1 MSISP
6 ISRDTLAV
14 FILKRQRKWRNKNK
28 KEKKGSKQI
37 IEFWKLPG
45 LREIINFLFS
55 NASFFKPNH
64 WWRSN
69 SPSVHLHQW
78 PCQHRQ
84 LLRWARHRKK
94 LFTHSDEFEF
104 NYRSHNSLKIYILRK
119 YQTFICVRNFDRRVA
134 HWLVHTFVWNFA
146 NWAFNF
152 FFQQVESNQT
162 HDEAIENLNVFLIL
176 SCRYVT
182 FIHRREQHH
191 VQAPFKIQTITIKL
205 TIFMFPTMSK

>member
-1 MSISP
+1 M
-6 ISRDTLAV
+6 
-14 FILKRQRKWRNKNK
+14 
-28 KEKKGSKQI
+28 
-37 IEFWKLPG
+37 
-45 LREIINFLFS
+45 INFLSS
-55 NASFFKPNH
+55 NALFLKPNH

-152 FFQQVESNQT
+152 FFPTSWVKSNSRWSDWKFKCLFNSFLSLCDLYSSKRATPRAGTIQNSNDNNKINNI
-162 HDEAIENLNVFLIL
+162 HVPYNV
-176 SCRYVT
+176 
-182 FIHRREQHH
+182 
-191 VQAPFKIQTITIKL
+191 
-205 TIFMFPTMSK
+205 

>member
-152 FFQQVESNQT
+152 FFPTSWVKSNSRWS
-162 HDEAIENLNVFLIL
+162 DWKFKCPFNSFLSL
-176 SCRYVT
+176 CDLYSSKRAT
-182 FIHRREQHH
+182 PR
-191 VQAPFKIQTITIKL
+191 AGTIQNSNDNNKS